1 MKHLLTALFLAA
13 CTFESYS
20 QDSLLVAE
28 VDNLS
33 VVETQMATTKN
44 QLQADTILAS
54 AESPSENVKL
64 LPEHY
69 LFTQRILWGE
79 KGLMRNINMF
89 KLSES
94 SRDREMNIRS
104 TMFKLHQYTGY
115 ATLVS
120 MIGNGIVGQ
129 RVYSGQRN
137 YRDLHEGLAATTDVF
152 YFSTAAL
159 SLFTPPPMKDREGGV
174 TSLNVHKALAII
186 HMTSMIATNV
196 LSGMVEDNP
205 SLRPYHR
212 AAAITAFGSLFLATV
227 IIKI

>member
-1 MKHLLTALFLAA
+1 MKYYLTVFFLSLFSIV
-13 CTFESYS
+13 SYS
-20 QDSLLVAE
+20 QNSIS
-28 VDNLS
+28 S
-33 VVETQMATTKN
+33 VS
-44 QLQADTILAS
+44 DTINSNQEIKSVDTLVNTVL
-54 AESPSENVKL
+54 NVDGTVPDSTAL
-64 LPEHY
+64 LPKHY

-94 SRDREMNIRS
+94 ERDREMSIRS
-104 TMFKLHQYTGY
+104 TMISLHQYFGY

-129 RVYSGQRN
+129 RLYTGQRDLK
-137 YRDLHEGLAATTDVF
+137 DLHSTLAGTTDFF

-159 SLFTPPPMKDREGGV
+159 SLFAPPPMKDRSGGI
-174 TSLNVHKALAII
+174 TNLNVHRALSIL
-186 HMTSMIATNV
+186 HLTSMIATNV

-205 SLRPYHR
+205 SLKPYHR

-227 IIKI
+227 IIKL